1 LEFISSFKIFI
12 NQIADSIAV
21 LIKVYFYYLVNY
33 RRFIFIHF
41 NFVLYHFHTNL
52 LVSYKYQVIIPKIL
66 CISTFKLVKTNIIL
80 VNNSNNK
87 YIL

>member
-1 LEFISSFKIFI
+1 
-12 NQIADSIAV
+12 
-21 LIKVYFYYLVNY
+21 
-33 RRFIFIHF
+33 
-41 NFVLYHFHTNL
+41 L